1 MLFPVDPWI
10 RGFGL
15 APAAPSRLLCFP
27 HAGGTAAYYRPLAA
41 ALAPDVDVL
50 AVQYPGRQ
58 ERFQERLVDT
68 VGELA
73 DHVADAV
80 RPLLHHQPLSFF
92 GHSMGAAVAYEVALR
107 LQARGHPLRTFFGSG
122 QSTPSARRDRG
133 VHSLPDDLL
142 AAELER
148 LGATDP
154 AILAN
159 RELLGVLLP
168 AIRSDYRAIETYRRS
183 DEPTL
188 DCPIVILTGTADPYV
203 RPSEAAAWSGLT
215 RHDFAFHELPG
226 DHFFLDA
233 QRDRVCEILRRH
245 LILSPTADRR

>member
-1 MLFPVDPWI
+1 MLIPVNPWI

-15 APAAPSRLLCFP
+15 APDAPVRLLCFP
-27 HAGGTAAYYRPLAA
+27 HAGGIAAYYRPMAA
-41 ALAPDVDVL
+41 ALAPDVDIL

-58 ERFQERLVDT
+58 DRFQEPLVDG

-73 DHVADAV
+73 DSVTDAV
-80 RPLLHHQPLSFF
+80 LPLLDRPLSFF
-92 GHSMGAAVAYEVALR
+92 GHSMGAAVAYEAALR
-107 LQARGHPLRTFFGSG
+107 LEARGHRLRSLFVSG

-154 AILAN
+154 AILAD

-168 AIRSDYRAIETYRRS
+168 AIRADYRAIEGYRRG
-183 DEPTL
+183 DEPAL
-188 DCPIVILTGTADPYV
+188 DCPIAALTGTADPYV
-203 RPSEAAAWSGLT
+203 RVSEVAAWSRLT
-215 RHDFAFHELPG
+215 RHDFALHELPC

-233 QRDRVCEILRRH
+233 RRDRVCEILRSH
-245 LILSPTADRR
+245 LTLSPTADRR

>member
-1 MLFPVDPWI
+1 MLFPVDSWI

-15 APAAPSRLLCFP
+15 APAAPVRLLCFP

-41 ALAPDVDVL
+41 ALAPDVDIL

-58 ERFQERLVDT
+58 ERFRERLVDT

-73 DHVADAV
+73 DGVADAV
-80 RPLLHHQPLSFF
+80 HPLLHQPVSFF

-107 LQARGHPLRTFFGSG
+107 LQARGHRLRTLFVSG

-133 VHSLPDDLL
+133 VHSLPDGLL

-154 AILAN
+154 AILAD

-168 AIRSDYRAIETYRRS
+168 VIRADYRAIETYRRS
-183 DEPTL
+183 DEPAL
-188 DCPIVILTGTADPYV
+188 DCPIVTLTGTADPYV
-203 RPSEAAAWSGLT
+203 RPSEAAAWAGLT

-226 DHFFLDA
+226 DHFFLEA

-245 LILSPTADRR
+245 LVPSPTADRR

>member
-1 MLFPVDPWI
+1 MLFPIGPWI
-10 RGFGL
+10 RSFGL
-15 APAAPSRLLCFP
+15 APAASVRLLCFP
-27 HAGGTAAYYRPLAA
+27 HAGGTAAYYRPMAV
-41 ALAPDVDVL
+41 ALAPDVELL

-58 ERFQERLVDT
+58 DRFRERLVDS

-80 RPLLHHQPLSFF
+80 RPLLSRPLSFF

-107 LQARGHPLRTFFGSG
+107 AQARGDGPRTLFVSG

-133 VHSLPDDLL
+133 IHALPDGLL

-154 AILAN
+154 AVLAD

-168 AIRSDYRAIETYRRS
+168 AIRADYRAIETYRRS
-183 DEPTL
+183 DEPAL
-188 DCPIVILTGTADPYV
+188 DCPIVALTGTADPYV
-203 RPSEAAAWSGLT
+203 RPSEAAAWASLT
-215 RHDFAFHELPG
+215 RRAFAFHELPG

-233 QRDRVCEILRRH
+233 RRDHVCEILRGH
-245 LILSPTADRR
+245 LAPSSSAAGR